1 MSNDTR
7 VARPS
12 STLQSQCNMG
22 AIMTSKS
29 AAPIRVFIIDDH
41 RSILWGLERL
51 IESGKPAMQ
60 VVGTA
65 TNCADAFKVIE
76 EAAPDLI
83 LLDIGLGEQNGVDE
97 IPNLLARTRAK
108 ILVLTGIRDESLH
121 DKAVLAGASGVVE
134 KEAPA
139 ETILA
144 AIEKVHEGQLWLDRV
159 ATGRI
164 FLEMSR
170 DSAAQAVDPEKAK
183 ISSLTDREREIVA
196 VAANHAGAN
205 AKAIAEMLFIS
216 EHTLRNHLTSI
227 YDKLQ
232 VANRLELFAYAHK
245 HGLTKPPA
253 AKASNH

>member
-1 MSNDTR
+1 MAANNS
-7 VARPS
+7 
-12 STLQSQCNMG
+12 
-22 AIMTSKS
+22 
-29 AAPIRVFIIDDH
+29 APIRVFLIDDH

-65 TNCADAFKVIE
+65 TNCADALKLID
-76 EAAPDLI
+76 EAAPNLI
-83 LLDIGLGEQNGVDE
+83 LLDIGLGTENGVNE
-97 IPNLLARTRAK
+97 IPNLLARSHAK
-108 ILVLTGIRDESLH
+108 ILVLTGLRDESLH

-164 FLEMSR
+164 FLEFAR
-170 DSAAQAVDPEKAK
+170 ENAAQAVDPERVK
-183 ISSLTDREREIVA
+183 IASLTDREREIVSI
-196 VAANHAGAN
+196 AATHAGFN
-205 AKAIAEMLFIS
+205 AKAIAEMLYIS

-232 VANRLELFAYAHK
+232 VANRLELFAYVHK
-245 HGLTKPPA
+245 HGLTKRH
-253 AKASNH
+253 S

>member
-1 MSNDTR
+1 MAANNS
-7 VARPS
+7 
-12 STLQSQCNMG
+12 
-22 AIMTSKS
+22 
-29 AAPIRVFIIDDH
+29 APIRVFLIDDH

-65 TNCADAFKVIE
+65 TNCAEALKLID
-76 EAAPDLI
+76 EAAPNLI
-83 LLDIGLGEQNGVDE
+83 LLDIGLGSENGVNE
-97 IPNLLARTRAK
+97 IPNLLARSHAK
-108 ILVLTGIRDESLH
+108 ILVLTGLRDESLH

-164 FLEMSR
+164 FLEFAR
-170 DSAAQAVDPEKAK
+170 ENAAQSVDPERVK
-183 ISSLTDREREIVA
+183 IASLTDREREIVSI
-196 VAANHAGAN
+196 AATHAGFN
-205 AKAIAEMLFIS
+205 AKAIAEMLYIS

-232 VANRLELFAYAHK
+232 VANRLELFAYVHK
-245 HGLTKPPA
+245 HGLTKRP
-253 AKASNH
+253 S

>member
-1 MSNDTR
+1 MAET
-7 VARPS
+7 S
-12 STLQSQCNMG
+12 ST
-22 AIMTSKS
+22 
-29 AAPIRVFIIDDH
+29 PIRVLLIDDH

-51 IESGKPAMQ
+51 IESGKPVME

-65 TNCADAFKVIE
+65 TNCADALKLID

-83 LLDIGLGEQNGVDE
+83 LLDIGLGDQSGIDE
-97 IPNLLARTRAK
+97 IPNLIARSKAK
-108 ILVLTGIRDESLH
+108 ILVLTGMRDESLH
-121 DKAVLAGASGVVE
+121 DRAVLAGASGVVE
-134 KEAPA
+134 KEASA

-170 DSAAQAVDPEKAK
+170 ESAAQSVDPERAK
-183 ISSLTDREREIVA
+183 IQSLTDREREIVS
-196 VAANHAGAN
+196 VAASHAGAN

-227 YDKLQ
+227 YDKLD

-245 HGLTKPPA
+245 HGLTKRP
-253 AKASNH
+253 S

>member
-1 MSNDTR
+1 M
-7 VARPS
+7 AE
-12 STLQSQCNMG
+12 
-22 AIMTSKS
+22 KS
-29 AAPIRVFIIDDH
+29 PAPIRVLLIDDH

-51 IESGKPAMQ
+51 IESGKPAME

-65 TNCADAFKVIE
+65 TNCTDALKLVDE
-76 EAAPDLI
+76 TAPDLI
-83 LLDIGLGEQNGVDE
+83 LLDIGLGDQNGVDE
-97 IPNLLARTRAK
+97 IPNLIARSKAK
-108 ILVLTGIRDESLH
+108 ILVLTGVRDESLH

-144 AIEKVHEGQLWLDRV
+144 AIKRVHEGQLWLDRV

-170 DSAAQAVDPEKAK
+170 ESAAQSVDPERAK
-183 ISSLTDREREIVA
+183 IQSLTDREREIVA
-196 VAANHAGAN
+196 VSSSHAGAN
-205 AKAIAEMLFIS
+205 AKSIAEMLYIS

-227 YDKLQ
+227 YDKLH

-245 HGLTKPPA
+245 HGLTKRP
-253 AKASNH
+253 S

>member
-1 MSNDTR
+1 MAAKNS
-7 VARPS
+7 
-12 STLQSQCNMG
+12 
-22 AIMTSKS
+22 
-29 AAPIRVFIIDDH
+29 APIRVLLIDDH

-51 IESGKPAMQ
+51 IDSGKPAMQ

-65 TNCADAFKVIE
+65 TNCAEALKLID
-76 EAAPDLI
+76 EAAPNLI
-83 LLDIGLGEQNGVDE
+83 LLDIGLGTENGVNE
-97 IPNLLARTRAK
+97 IPNLLARSHAK
-108 ILVLTGIRDESLH
+108 ILVLTGLRDESLH

-164 FLEMSR
+164 FLEFAR
-170 DSAAQAVDPEKAK
+170 ENAAQSVDPERVK
-183 ISSLTDREREIVA
+183 IASLTDREREIVSI
-196 VAANHAGAN
+196 AATHAGFN
-205 AKAIAEMLFIS
+205 AKAIAEMLYIS

-232 VANRLELFAYAHK
+232 VANRLELFAYVHK
-245 HGLTKPPA
+245 HGLTKR
-253 AKASNH
+253 SS

>member
-1 MSNDTR
+1 MAAKN
-7 VARPS
+7 P
-12 STLQSQCNMG
+12 
-22 AIMTSKS
+22 
-29 AAPIRVFIIDDH
+29 APIRVLLIDDH

-51 IESGKPAMQ
+51 IDSGKPAMQ

-65 TNCADAFKVIE
+65 TNCAEALKLID
-76 EAAPDLI
+76 EAAPNLI
-83 LLDIGLGEQNGVDE
+83 LLDIGLGNENGVNE
-97 IPNLLARTRAK
+97 IPNLLARSHAK
-108 ILVLTGIRDESLH
+108 ILVLTGLRDESLH

-164 FLEMSR
+164 FLEFAR
-170 DSAAQAVDPEKAK
+170 ENAAQSVDPERVK
-183 ISSLTDREREIVA
+183 IASLTDREREIVSI
-196 VAANHAGAN
+196 AATHAGFN
-205 AKAIAEMLFIS
+205 AKAIAEMLYIS

-232 VANRLELFAYAHK
+232 VANRLELFAYVHK
-245 HGLTKPPA
+245 HGLTKR
-253 AKASNH
+253 SS

>member
-1 MSNDTR
+1 MDTK
-7 VARPS
+7 
-12 STLQSQCNMG
+12 N
-22 AIMTSKS
+22 

-51 IESGKPAMQ
+51 IESGKPSMQ

-65 TNCADAFKVIE
+65 TNGTEALKIIDD
-76 EAAPDLI
+76 AAPDLI
-83 LLDIGLGEQNGVDE
+83 LLDIGLGEESGIDA
-97 IPNLLARTRAK
+97 IPGLLARTRAK
-108 ILVLTGIRDESLH
+108 ILVLTGIRDESIH

-144 AIEKVHEGQLWLDRV
+144 AIQKVHEGQLWLDRV

-170 DSAAQAVDPEKAK
+170 DSAAQAVDPERVK
-183 ISSLTDREREIVA
+183 ISSLTEREREIVA
-196 VAANHAGAN
+196 IAATHAGAN

-245 HGLTKPPA
+245 HGLNKPPA
-253 AKASNH
+253 AKTSNHS

>member
-1 MSNDTR
+1 MAEKNS
-7 VARPS
+7 
-12 STLQSQCNMG
+12 
-22 AIMTSKS
+22 
-29 AAPIRVFIIDDH
+29 APIRVLLIDDH

-65 TNCADAFKVIE
+65 TNCAEALKLID
-76 EAAPDLI
+76 EAAPNLI
-83 LLDIGLGEQNGVDE
+83 LLDIDLGNENGINE
-97 IPNLLARTRAK
+97 IPNLLARSHAK
-108 ILVLTGIRDESLH
+108 ILVLTGLRDESLH

-164 FLEMSR
+164 FLEFAR
-170 DSAAQAVDPEKAK
+170 ENAAQSVDPERVK
-183 ISSLTDREREIVA
+183 IASLTDREREIVSI
-196 VAANHAGAN
+196 AATHAGFN
-205 AKAIAEMLFIS
+205 AKAIAEMLYIS

-232 VANRLELFAYAHK
+232 VANRLELFAYVHK
-245 HGLTKPPA
+245 HGLTKRP
-253 AKASNH
+253 S

>member
-1 MSNDTR
+1 MAEKNS
-7 VARPS
+7 
-12 STLQSQCNMG
+12 
-22 AIMTSKS
+22 
-29 AAPIRVFIIDDH
+29 APIRVLLIDDH

-51 IESGKPAMQ
+51 IESGRPAMQ

-65 TNCADAFKVIE
+65 TNCADALKLIDT
-76 EAAPDLI
+76 AAPDLI
-83 LLDIGLGEQNGVDE
+83 LLDIGLGTENGVDE
-97 IPNLLARTRAK
+97 IPNLLARSHAK
-108 ILVLTGIRDESLH
+108 ILVLTGLRDESLH

-164 FLEMSR
+164 FLEFAR
-170 DSAAQAVDPEKAK
+170 ENAAQAIDPERAK
-183 ISSLTDREREIVA
+183 IASLTDREREVVA
-196 VAANHAGAN
+196 IAATHAGFN

-227 YDKLQ
+227 YD
-232 VANRLELFAYAHK
+232 
-245 HGLTKPPA
+245 
-253 AKASNH
+253 

>member
-1 MSNDTR
+1 MDTK
-7 VARPS
+7 
-12 STLQSQCNMG
+12 T
-22 AIMTSKS
+22 
-29 AAPIRVFIIDDH
+29 AAPIRVMIIDDH

-51 IESGKPAMQ
+51 IESGKPSMQ

-65 TNCADAFKVIE
+65 TNCVDALNMIDD
-76 EAAPDLI
+76 AAPDII
-83 LLDIGLGEQNGVDE
+83 LLDIGLGNENGVDE
-97 IPNLLARTRAK
+97 IPNLLGHSRAK
-108 ILVLTGIRDESLH
+108 VLVLTGIRDESIH

-134 KEAPA
+134 KEASA

-144 AIEKVHEGQLWLDRV
+144 AIQKVHEGQLWLDRV

-170 DSAAQAVDPEKAK
+170 DNAAQAHDPERAK
-183 ISSLTDREREIVA
+183 ISSLTEREREIVA
-196 VAANHAGAN
+196 LAATHAGAN

-245 HGLTKPPA
+245 HGL
-253 AKASNH
+253 AKASSKAAS

>member
-1 MSNDTR
+1 MAANNS
-7 VARPS
+7 
-12 STLQSQCNMG
+12 
-22 AIMTSKS
+22 
-29 AAPIRVFIIDDH
+29 APIRVFLIDDH

-65 TNCADAFKVIE
+65 TNCAEALKLID
-76 EAAPDLI
+76 EAAPNLI
-83 LLDIGLGEQNGVDE
+83 LLDIGLGNENGVNE
-97 IPNLLARTRAK
+97 IPNLLARSHAK
-108 ILVLTGIRDESLH
+108 ILVLTGLRDESLH

-164 FLEMSR
+164 FLEFAR
-170 DSAAQAVDPEKAK
+170 ENAAQSVDPERVK
-183 ISSLTDREREIVA
+183 IASLTDREREIVLI
-196 VAANHAGAN
+196 AATHAGFN
-205 AKAIAEMLFIS
+205 AKAIAEMLYIS

-232 VANRLELFAYAHK
+232 VANRLELFAYVHK
-245 HGLTKPPA
+245 HGLTKRP
-253 AKASNH
+253 S

>member
-1 MSNDTR
+1 M
-7 VARPS
+7 AE
-12 STLQSQCNMG
+12 
-22 AIMTSKS
+22 KS
-29 AAPIRVFIIDDH
+29 PAPIRVLLIDDH

-51 IESGKPAMQ
+51 IESGKPAME

-65 TNCADAFKVIE
+65 TNCTDALKLVD

-83 LLDIGLGEQNGVDE
+83 LLDIGLGDQNGVDE
-97 IPNLLARTRAK
+97 IPNLLARSRAK
-108 ILVLTGIRDESLH
+108 ILVLTGMRDESIH

-144 AIEKVHEGQLWLDRV
+144 AIEKVHEGQLWLDRA

-164 FLEMSR
+164 FLELSR
-170 DSAAQAVDPEKAK
+170 ENAAQSADPERAK
-183 ISSLTDREREIVA
+183 IQSLTDREREIVA
-196 VAANHAGAN
+196 VAASHAGAN
-205 AKAIAEMLFIS
+205 AKAIAEMLYIS

-227 YDKLQ
+227 YDKLD

-245 HGLTKPPA
+245 HGLTKR
-253 AKASNH
+253 AS

>member
-1 MSNDTR
+1 MAEKNS
-7 VARPS
+7 
-12 STLQSQCNMG
+12 
-22 AIMTSKS
+22 
-29 AAPIRVFIIDDH
+29 APIRVLLIDDH

-51 IESGKPAMQ
+51 IESGRPAMQ

-65 TNCADAFKVIE
+65 TNCADALKLIDT
-76 EAAPDLI
+76 AAPDLI
-83 LLDIGLGEQNGVDE
+83 LLDIGLGTENGVDE
-97 IPNLLARTRAK
+97 IPNLLARSHAK
-108 ILVLTGIRDESLH
+108 ILVLTGLRDESLH

-164 FLEMSR
+164 FLEFAR
-170 DSAAQAVDPEKAK
+170 ENAAQSVDPERVK
-183 ISSLTDREREIVA
+183 IASLTDREREIVSI
-196 VAANHAGAN
+196 AATHAGFN
-205 AKAIAEMLFIS
+205 AKAIAEMLYIS

-232 VANRLELFAYAHK
+232 VANRLELFAYVHK
-245 HGLTKPPA
+245 HGLTKRP
-253 AKASNH
+253 S